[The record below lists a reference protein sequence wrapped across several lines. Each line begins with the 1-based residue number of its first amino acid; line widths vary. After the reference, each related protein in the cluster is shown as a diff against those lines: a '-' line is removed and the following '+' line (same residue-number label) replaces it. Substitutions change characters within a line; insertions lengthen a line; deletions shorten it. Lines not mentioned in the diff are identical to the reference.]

1 MCDGLT
7 SRYFGIL
14 AVSIRPGKPR
24 AAVSRTLIS
33 FFGICLL
40 ACMLSGCLGGGGDAV
55 RYYLIDPVDSAAD
68 ADKPARP
75 LAIEITDLD
84 IPQYLERFQIVT
96 RDGDNRL
103 HLSENNQWGENLRK
117 NLMRTLSRNLAERL
131 RTIDISTPF
140 NRSASIPDYRIEVF
154 ISSFERGVDGVVRLT
169 ARWQIS
175 NRSEQVLGM
184 RSSNLDSGSRVG
196 EHDYA
201 AIVAAMQDLYAQ
213 LCAKIADSIIAEE
226 KNES

>member
-1 MCDGLT
+1 MYDGLT
-7 SRYFGIL
+7 SRYSGIL
-14 AVSIRPGKPR
+14 AALTCFGKPFV
-24 AAVSRTLIS
+24 AAPRTLIS
-33 FFGICLL
+33 FCGTCLL

-68 ADKPARP
+68 AGKPARA

-96 RDGDNRL
+96 RDGNNRL

-140 NRSASIPDYRIEVF
+140 NRSASMPDYRVQVY
-154 ISSFERGVDGVVRLT
+154 ISSFERSVDGVVRLSG
-169 ARWQIS
+169 RWQIS

-184 RSSNLDSGSRVG
+184 RSSDLDSGSKVG

-213 LCAKIADSIIAEE
+213 FCTKIADSIIAEE
-226 KNES
+226 K